1 MTQDQYVIRRKTSL
15 IQGYVFSVYEQGNWY
30 VIQSLQLLLFHIIV
44 IVFLESDSSKRCV
57 PLILLA

>member
-15 IQGYVFSVYEQGNWY
+15 IRGYVFSVYEQGNWY

-44 IVFLESDSSKRCV
+44 IFYRYYSDS
-57 PLILLA
+57 